1 MKSKLVAAVGL
12 TVVLGL
18 LPAACERTDET
29 AEGEAVE
36 QQAAVFEP
44 TNPWPLFNDAL
55 GFVLYY
61 DRDFWECS
69 HATLAD
75 DGSGAV
81 VMSSKEH
88 REMLRVVVA
97 GVPEGVP
104 LPASVAQELET
115 LTAQFPRFERLGEE
129 RVIVAGVEGRRLD
142 YTFLEGEK
150 MMRVSEY
157 HFYAGGRYFILGLA
171 AEEPRWE
178 AFEPRVLAIAA
189 SFHVTEPKTEPAA
202 W

>member
-1 MKSKLVAAVGL
+1 MRNKLVAAVGL
-12 TVVLGL
+12 ALVLGL
-18 LPAACERTDET
+18 LQAACERAGGPEEDV
-29 AEGEAVE
+29 VE
-36 QQAAVFEP
+36 QATAVFEP

-69 HATLAD
+69 RATVSP

-88 REMLRVVVA
+88 REMLRVVVT
-97 GVPEGVP
+97 GVPEGIL
-104 LPASVAQELET
+104 LPASVAQQEET
-115 LTAQFPRFERLGEE
+115 LTAELPRFKRLGEE
-129 RVIVAGVEGRRLD
+129 RVLVAGVEGRRLD

-150 MMRVSEY
+150 LMRVSEY
-157 HFYAGGRYFILGLA
+157 HFYAGGRYFVLGLA
-171 AEEPRWE
+171 AEELQWE

-189 SFHVTEPKTEPAA
+189 SFHVTEPKTEPTA